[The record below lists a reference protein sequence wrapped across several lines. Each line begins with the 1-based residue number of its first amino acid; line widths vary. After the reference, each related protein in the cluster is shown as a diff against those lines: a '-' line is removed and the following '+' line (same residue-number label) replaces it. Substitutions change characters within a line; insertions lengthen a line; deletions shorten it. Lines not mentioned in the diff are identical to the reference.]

1 MNTQNLNQDDLA
13 AEYREPDMMPPPKRK
28 NWLIVYGLIGILGIT
43 GLTLI
48 ILYRQVPKKSAP
60 VAKRTVP
67 ATRTVFTSVLGTVD
81 SATARHIV
89 DDVSRS
95 IGADSAVTNMIVSGT
110 AVYKRCT
117 SLKDFQNLF
126 LQALLSAEPENL
138 KRQSLLLSHVAGV
151 IQSDVL
157 PTQLFIIG
165 RIGED
170 EFTPQEKRLIG
181 FAKVL
186 GARNESVG
194 RVSLITYI
202 PPANTSNGEA
212 LNGGAS
218 SRDKFLTTLKYGK
231 YTVTE
236 HPLQWQ

>member
-67 ATRTVFTSVLGTVD
+67 ATRTVFTSVLAPVD
-81 SATARHIV
+81 SVTAFRIV

-117 SLKDFQNLF
+117 SFKDFQNLF

-151 IQSDVL
+151 IQSDIL

-165 RIGED
+165 RIAED

-186 GARNESVG
+186 GARNESVA
-194 RVSLITYI
+194 RVSLTTYI
-202 PPANTSNGEA
+202 PPANTNAALA
-212 LNGGAS
+212 LNGGVS

-231 YTVTE
+231 YTVIE
-236 HPLQWQ
+236 HPLQW